1 MKADPL
7 AAHRTVES
15 LTGEGF
21 LRRELALALKVKDRH
36 QPTKKRGEERER
48 RERKKKKEDPNSKP
62 GFYSHSR
69 YFIGLTRQAHLML
82 KLVLHIPSFFKI
94 LFIFRESFSLTY
106 SFSFLLCLL

>member
-36 QPTKKRGEERER
+36 QPTKKRRERER
-48 RERKKKKEDPNSKP
+48 EEKGKKKKTQ
-62 GFYSHSR
+62 
-69 YFIGLTRQAHLML
+69 TRNLDSTATQD
-82 KLVLHIPSFFKI
+82 I
-94 LFIFRESFSLTY
+94 LLA
-106 SFSFLLCLL
+106 

>member
-36 QPTKKRGEERER
+36 QPTKKRREERER
-48 RERKKKKEDPNSKP
+48 EKRKEKKKKTQIRNLGST
-62 GFYSHSR
+62 S
-69 YFIGLTRQAHLML
+69 TRD
-82 KLVLHIPSFFKI
+82 
-94 LFIFRESFSLTY
+94 T
-106 SFSFLLCLL
+106 LLA